1 MTRRMRV
8 CAALAACWVSG
19 ALAQST
25 QATVDFA
32 PAPNGYTS
40 FSMPS
45 GNVECIFTPAGGSKV
60 YQPLDG
66 GPELSCDRLQ
76 PTYVRLTMTPKRVDR
91 ADNPGE
97 QTCCGVD
104 NPLAYGQRWVKAG
117 FTCDSTQEGLLCRR
131 ADGRGFFISRAKIS
145 AF

>member
-1 MTRRMRV
+1 MVWRTFAFV
-8 CAALAACWVSG
+8 ALTAGSASI

-97 QTCCGVD
+97 QTCCGSD
-104 NPLAYGQRWVKAG
+104 NPLAYGQRWTKGG
-117 FTCDSTQEGLLCRR
+117 FTCESAQDGLTCRR
-131 ADGRGFFISRAKIS
+131 ADGRGFSISRAKIGV
-145 AF
+145 F